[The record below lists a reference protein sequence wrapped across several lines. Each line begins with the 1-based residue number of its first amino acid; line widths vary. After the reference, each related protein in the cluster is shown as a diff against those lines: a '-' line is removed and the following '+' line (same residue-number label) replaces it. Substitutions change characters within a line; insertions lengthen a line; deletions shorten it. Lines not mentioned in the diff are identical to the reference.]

1 MKTRIAQF
9 PALHPLLAVDLPGGQ
24 LVPVPLQPQ
33 MDPARHREPG
43 SSRRIRRQRWISG
56 AFADEDKDDV
66 KFIIVN
72 HNDDDF
78 DDQVRCD
85 SDRPILEVAL
95 QDTECRPYILP
106 LFPDT
111 AEVMMGRN
119 LTWLCKMVSSTIFLI
134 LVTMVVQ
141 VGSSKGKLTWS
152 LPHGQILSEGDCWTD
167 RACVKVHHHDCDDDC
182 DDHDDDDAKPQW
194 LHLSFQMSPQSECFR
209 GCIVRLVAFIETF
222 HHLSAVEKS
231 HHAKSQ

>member
-1 MKTRIAQF
+1 MLDLIFLLMKTRIPQF

-43 SSRRIRRQRWISG
+43 SSRWIRRQRWISG

-72 HNDDDF
+72 HDDDDF

-119 LTWLCKMVSSTIFLI
+119 LTWLCKMVSTILIIIISTAII
-134 LVTMVVQ
+134 LMIILMIILKIILAMMLVQ

-152 LPHGQILSEGDCWTD
+152 LPHGQILSGQILTILTNPH
-167 RACVKVHHHDCDDDC
+167 KS
-182 DDHDDDDAKPQW
+182 
-194 LHLSFQMSPQSECFR
+194 LQSSQPSQ
-209 GCIVRLVAFIETF
+209 ILTNP
-222 HHLSAVEKS
+222 HKS
-231 HHAKSQ
+231 SQS